1 MVWDDMKTIIKI
13 DYSLKDFHDFTFSL
27 KDDLRSKNVK
37 VQRYRLKCV
46 IINDYQIIYISDRIP
61 SYMGLKNFD
70 YLMCRDNDI
79 QKYLLSHNQN
89 AKLIKSYNDLIK
101 LICGE

>member
-1 MVWDDMKTIIKI
+1 MKTIIKI
-13 DYSLKDFHDFTFSL
+13 DYSLKDFHEYIYDL
-27 KDDLRSKNVK
+27 RDDLKNKNLK
-37 VQRYRLKCV
+37 VIRYRPER
-46 IINDYQIIYISDRIP
+46 IIVNDYQIIYINDRIP

-70 YLMCRDNDI
+70 YLMCADKNI